1 MKKIFLLFWIF
12 CIAVISACEEDEL
25 KLPAVVKIEFDMNSF
40 NLEENTK
47 AGQQFT
53 VDEGYIILSS
63 LEFDGK
69 REQGEDYFFTS
80 LFDEPLQAAMHTGV
94 ASQDVSFDIPQGI
107 YNMIELNLSLGNE
120 ESPALWL
127 RGKFQLGPFVDIP
140 VLFEYSFSEEIR
152 VRAKNKEGNRQ
163 VILKKETPATATILL
178 DAPFMFQL
186 FNMGLL
192 RNVEHFIIEG
202 EETIIIN
209 NEKNTVIFNLLATRL
224 DKSLQVIFE

>member
-12 CIAVISACEEDEL
+12 CIAVITSCEKDEL
-25 KLPAVVKIEFDMNSF
+25 KLPAEVKLGFDMNSF
-40 NLEENTK
+40 NLEDNVK

-53 VDEGYIILSS
+53 VDEGYLILSGI
-63 LEFDGK
+63 EFDGK

-80 LFDEPLQAAMHTGV
+80 LFDEPLQAEMHSGV
-94 ASQDVSFDIPQGI
+94 ANQDVSFDIPQGI
-107 YNMIELNLSLGNE
+107 YSMIELSLTLGDE
-120 ESPALWL
+120 EGPALWL
-127 RGKFQLGPFVDIP
+127 RGRFQKGPLEDVA
-140 VLFEYSFSEEIR
+140 VLFEYSFREEIR
-152 VRAKNKEGNRQ
+152 VQAKNKEGNRQ
-163 VILKKETPATATILL
+163 VILRKDTPATATILM

-192 RNVEHFIIEG
+192 KNAEYFSIEG

-209 NEKNTVIFNLLATRL
+209 NERNTVIFNLLAPRL